1 MGEKGI
7 SVSDSIS
14 GCSLAAEYTKIWS
27 HSQAPYF
34 DERKIYEKRV
44 ISLTIFK

>member
-1 MGEKGI
+1 LLNGDGNGI
-7 SVSDSIS
+7 NRYKNMESVK
-14 GCSLAAEYTKIWS
+14 T
-27 HSQAPYF
+27 PYF